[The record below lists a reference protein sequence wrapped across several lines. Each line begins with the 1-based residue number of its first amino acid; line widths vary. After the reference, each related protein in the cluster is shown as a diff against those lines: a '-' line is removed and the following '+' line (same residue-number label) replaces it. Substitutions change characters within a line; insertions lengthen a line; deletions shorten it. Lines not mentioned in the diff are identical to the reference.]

1 MHYFCTIAEQG
12 QISRAAKL
20 LHMAQPPLSQRL
32 KELEAELGTPLFE
45 RQGRKLLLTEAG
57 TLFYR
62 RARDILRAVE
72 TSREEVLR
80 LASQS
85 GPTLRLGLSPT
96 CRSLW
101 LSRFDALQAAFPGH
115 RIGLVVGDSSWLEQ
129 LLARGQLDAAFMVP
143 PLEPEHFVVHPLATS
158 RHVAL
163 VPRNLLPR
171 APAVLSLAELA
182 RHPLLLLRRSVGVG
196 SYERL
201 LQHFHD
207 EGLTP
212 RVALY
217 SSDVDLLLDLLR
229 QGFAGIAVVPET
241 ETREMEGEFLVL
253 GLDVPLPDYRISL
266 VCRQEDAAGPVPA
279 RLLEVWQA
287 GGLLAVQAA
296 DPLPGVRVGG

>member
-1 MHYFCTIAEQG
+1 M
-12 QISRAAKL
+12 
-20 LHMAQPPLSQRL
+20 
-32 KELEAELGTPLFE
+32 
-45 RQGRKLLLTEAG
+45 
-57 TLFYR
+57 
-62 RARDILRAVE
+62 
-72 TSREEVLR
+72 
-80 LASQS
+80 
-85 GPTLRLGLSPT
+85 
-96 CRSLW
+96 
-101 LSRFDALQAAFPGH
+101 
-115 RIGLVVGDSSWLEQ
+115 
-129 LLARGQLDAAFMVP
+129 
-143 PLEPEHFVVHPLATS
+143 
-158 RHVAL
+158 
-163 VPRNLLPR
+163 
-171 APAVLSLAELA
+171 
-182 RHPLLLLRRSVGVG
+182 GVG

-287 GGLLAVQAA
+287 GDLLAVQAA